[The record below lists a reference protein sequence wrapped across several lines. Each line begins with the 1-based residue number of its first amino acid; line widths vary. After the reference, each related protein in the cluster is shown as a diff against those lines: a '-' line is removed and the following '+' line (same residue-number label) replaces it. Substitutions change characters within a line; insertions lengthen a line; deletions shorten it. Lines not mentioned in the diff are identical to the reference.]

1 MQEKEPPT
9 FFLEELSLIGELK
22 VSFSQ
27 SLLVI
32 DNPDDIDDTVFKL
45 ELQIDESSISR
56 LYDDEIDYTN
66 YEFTWQVT

>member
-9 FFLEELSLIGELK
+9 FSLEELSLIGELE